1 MNLLFITEFTS
12 FRITDIL
19 DILLV
24 ALLLFQLFRLMRGTA
39 AINIFLG
46 IVAIYFIWKLVS
58 FLQMELLS
66 EILGQFVSVGVIALI
81 VVFQREIRQFLLL
94 IGTPRFLTRRQKWL
108 AFWKFSVQ
116 QTGFTQFDIVVDACR
131 EMASEKTGALI
142 IIAKKNEVDEF
153 VNTGEIID
161 AKISGQ
167 LIENIFYKN
176 SPLHDGAIII
186 DGSRIRAARCVLPL
200 TRDERFPVTYGL
212 RHRAAVGLTEN
223 NDAIAVIVS
232 EQTGDIAYSK
242 NGTLYTKIKP
252 EALKTFLEMEFS

>member
-131 EMASEKTGALI
+131 EMASEKNRCPHHNCQ
-142 IIAKKNEVDEF
+142 KKRSRRICEYRRN
-153 VNTGEIID
+153 
-161 AKISGQ
+161 
-167 LIENIFYKN
+167 YRCKN
-176 SPLHDGAIII
+176 L
-186 DGSRIRAARCVLPL
+186 R
-200 TRDERFPVTYGL
+200 TTYREHIL
-212 RHRAAVGLTEN
+212 
-223 NDAIAVIVS
+223 
-232 EQTGDIAYSK
+232 
-242 NGTLYTKIKP
+242 
-252 EALKTFLEMEFS
+252 